1 MTTVRR
7 ITFNTIATY
16 ARSLLSAGLALFSSR
31 WVLQALGV
39 SDFGL
44 FSLVGSII
52 LFVTFFNSIMSSS
65 ASRHFA
71 FELGRNVENDINKW
85 FNTALSIHLILPIVL
100 ILIGY
105 PIGIY
110 FIKNIFEIPIDKI
123 YDSIIILRISLFTAF
138 VSMLSVPFIAMY
150 IAKQKLIELA
160 IVGFNY
166 SVLTF
171 TAAYFLLRIPGNKLI
186 IHTIL
191 IACIQIF
198 IYLVQILRASI
209 FFPECKINVTYWF
222 QKKRFIELISF
233 AFWNLFGNFGHLM
246 RTQGLAFLT
255 NIFFGTKGNAAY
267 GISSNL
273 STQTSN
279 LTNALSAS
287 INPEIIQSVGRG
299 DISNAINLSFQS
311 TKMGIY
317 LILLLTIP
325 MIIEINYV
333 LNLWLTVVPEN
344 AEILCILMIF
354 VFMIE
359 KTTMTHMTLLQ
370 AINKIS
376 RPQLFHGVIFSSSII
391 VAFILLKLGSGIE
404 SIGWSIII
412 TMIISRLNLVYW
424 IRKYLGVSVKVWFNK
439 IIKPYIIIVI
449 LLLLVSYSLTIV
461 MQSQFTR
468 LVLNYL
474 INFLVASLLF
484 WYTFFNDKEKLYLR
498 HKAKDIINKI
508 FT

>member
-1 MTTVRR
+1 MTSVKR
-7 ITFNTIATY
+7 ITVNTIATY
-16 ARSLLSAGLALFSSR
+16 SRSLLSAGLALFSSR

-65 ASRHFA
+65 ASRHFS
-71 FELGRNVENDINKW
+71 FELGRNIENDINKW
-85 FNTALSIHLILPIVL
+85 FNTALSIHLILPIIL
-100 ILIGY
+100 ILLGY
-105 PIGIY
+105 PIGVY
-110 FIKNIFEIPIDKI
+110 FIKNIFEIPINKI
-123 YDSIIILRISLFTAF
+123 FDSLIILRISLLTAF

-160 IVGFNY
+160 IIGFIY

-171 TAAYFLLRIPGNKLI
+171 LAAYFLLRIPGNKLI

-191 IACIQIF
+191 IATIQIF
-198 IYLVQILRASI
+198 IYLIQIFRAFI
-209 FFPECKINVTYWF
+209 FFPECKINLTYWF
-222 QKKRFIELISF
+222 HNKRLVELTSF

-299 DISNAINLSFQS
+299 DKLNAIKLSFQS
-311 TKMGIY
+311 AKMGIY

-325 MIIEINYV
+325 MITEINYV
-333 LNLWLTVVPEN
+333 LNLWLTIVPEN

-359 KTTMTHMTLLQ
+359 KTTLTHMTLLQ

-376 RPQLFHGVIFSSSII
+376 MPQLIQGVIFSSSII
-391 VAFILLKLGSGIE
+391 VAFIMIKLGFGIV

-412 TMIISRLNLVYW
+412 TMIISRINLIYW
-424 IRKYLGVSVKVWFNK
+424 VRKYLYVSVKMWVKK
-439 IIKPYIIIVI
+439 ILSPYIIIVI
-449 LLLLVSYSLTIV
+449 LLLLLSYSLTII
-461 MQSQFTR
+461 MQPQFIR
-468 LVLNYL
+468 LVLNYV
-474 INFLVASLLF
+474 INFFIASLLF
-484 WYTFFNDKEKLYLR
+484 WNMFFDDNEKEYLK
-498 HKAKDIINKI
+498 HKAKIIIHANQ
-508 FT
+508 